1 MAAVGVPVGFG
12 RAILGAMRRIV
23 AETLIGASKD
33 EVWALL
39 DDLAGMPRWLARVRA
54 VTSISGPAHVG
65 TMYRERTSIL
75 GIPSARDWEITEH
88 RKPTRQVRVA
98 EEGGLR
104 RRMTLVLE
112 PRGTGTLLHATMELE
127 SRMPGLAGA
136 LTEAAAWLPAA
147 WGIRSFAESVKR
159 AFEEATR

>member
-1 MAAVGVPVGFG
+1 
-12 RAILGAMRRIV
+12 MRRIV

-65 TMYRERTSIL
+65 TMYRERTTIL

-98 EEGGLR
+98 EDGGLR
-104 RRMTLVLE
+104 RQMTLVLE
-112 PRGTGTLLHATMELE
+112 PRGTGTLLHATMELQTI
-127 SRMPGLAGA
+127 MPGPAGA
-136 LTEAAAWLPAA
+136 LLEMAASLTAA
-147 WGIRSFAESVKR
+147 WGIRTFTESVKR
-159 AFEEATR
+159 AFEDAAR

>member
-1 MAAVGVPVGFG
+1 
-12 RAILGAMRRIV
+12 MRRIV
-23 AETLIGASKD
+23 AEVLIGASKD

-98 EEGGLR
+98 EDGGLR
-104 RRMTLVLE
+104 RKMTLVLE
-112 PRGTGTLLHATMELE
+112 PRGTGTLLHATLELQTI
-127 SRMPGLAGA
+127 MPGPAGA
-136 LTEAAAWLPAA
+136 LLEMAAALTAA
-147 WGIRSFAESVKR
+147 WGIRTFAESAKR
-159 AFEEATR
+159 AFEDSPR

>member
-1 MAAVGVPVGFG
+1 
-12 RAILGAMRRIV
+12 MRRIV

-39 DDLAGMPRWLARVRA
+39 DDLAGMPRWLARVRS

-65 TMYRERTSIL
+65 TVYRERTSFL
-75 GIPSARDWEITEH
+75 GLPGARDWEITEH

-98 EEGGLR
+98 EDGGLR
-104 RRMTLVLE
+104 RQMTLVLE
-112 PRGTGTLLHATMELE
+112 PRGSGTLLHATMEL
-127 SRMPGLAGA
+127 RTIMPGPAGA
-136 LTEAAAWLPAA
+136 LLEMAASLPAG

-159 AFEEATR
+159 AFEDAAR